1 MKTITKKEIASLV
14 RISSDAF
21 GKNFE
26 IDTTSE
32 YDSKYALIATRESLK
47 SEVNINLN
55 GIKTKAY
62 MNGSSK
68 NEFVNSV
75 YDAIERINNDTEKA
89 KLLIN
94 WAELSRTLAGDRS
107 AITKD
112 RIPKKH
118 KETIENLIKSIDEWL
133 LALRSLNGA

>member
-32 YDSKYALIATRESLK
+32 YDSKCALIATRESLK
-47 SEVNINLN
+47 TEIKINFN
-55 GIKTKAY
+55 GVKITAY

-68 NEFVNSV
+68 SEFINSV
-75 YDAIERINNDTEKA
+75 YDAIERINNNSEKP
-89 KLLIN
+89 KFLIN

-107 AITKD
+107 TITKD

-133 LALRSLNGA
+133 LTLRP

>member
-1 MKTITKKEIASLV
+1 MKNINKKEIASLV

-32 YDSKYALIATRESLK
+32 YDSKFALIATRESLK
-47 SEVNINLN
+47 SEIKINFN
-55 GIKTKAY
+55 GIKITAY

-68 NEFVNSV
+68 NEFINSI
-75 YDAIERINNDTEKA
+75 YNAIERISNDSEKA

-118 KETIENLIKSIDEWL
+118 KETIEALINSIAEWML
-133 LALRSLNGA
+133 TLRS

>member
-32 YDSKYALIATRESLK
+32 YDSKLALIATRESLK
-47 SEVNINLN
+47 SEIKINFN
-55 GIKTKAY
+55 GVKITTY

-68 NEFVNSV
+68 NEFINSV
-75 YDAIERINNDTEKA
+75 YDAIERI
-89 KLLIN
+89 
-94 WAELSRTLAGDRS
+94 SRPNRS
-107 AITKD
+107 TRAV
-112 RIPKKH
+112 
-118 KETIENLIKSIDEWL
+118 
-133 LALRSLNGA
+133 

>member
-32 YDSKYALIATRESLK
+32 YDSKFALIATRESLK
-47 SEVNINLN
+47 SEIKINFN
-55 GIKTKAY
+55 GVKTTAY

-68 NEFVNSV
+68 NEFINSV
-75 YDAIERINNDTEKA
+75 YDAIERINNDSEKA

-118 KETIENLIKSIDEWL
+118 KETINNLIKSIDEWML
-133 LALRSLNGA
+133 TLRS

>member
-1 MKTITKKEIASLV
+1 MKTITKKEIASLI
-14 RISSDAF
+14 RITSDAF

-55 GIKTKAY
+55 GLKTKAY

-68 NEFVNSV
+68 NEFVNCV
-75 YDAIERINNDTEKA
+75 YDAIERINNDTKA

-133 LALRSLNGA
+133 LALRS

>member
-55 GIKTKAY
+55 GLKTKAY

-133 LALRSLNGA
+133 LALRS

>member
-1 MKTITKKEIASLV
+1 MTITKKDIASLV
-14 RISSDAF
+14 KITSDAF

-32 YDSKYALIATRESLK
+32 YDYKFALIATRESLK
-47 SEVNINLN
+47 SAINVNLN

-68 NEFVNSV
+68 IEFVNSV
-75 YDAIERINNDTEKA
+75 FDAIERINNESEKS

-112 RIPKKH
+112 RIPQKH
-118 KETIENLIKSIDEWL
+118 KETIEKLIKSIDEWL
-133 LALRSLNGA
+133 LTLHP